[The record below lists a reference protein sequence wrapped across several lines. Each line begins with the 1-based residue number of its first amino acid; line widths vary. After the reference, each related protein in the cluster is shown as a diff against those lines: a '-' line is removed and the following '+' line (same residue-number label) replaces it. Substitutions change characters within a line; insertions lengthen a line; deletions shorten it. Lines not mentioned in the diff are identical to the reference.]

1 MDARSKLPDGT
12 EVASFGELRR
22 YLAGQRLDQVA
33 FSVLVH
39 LTTYANGRSLSYH
52 EMEFLKRDAVKL
64 RTDGYRMRD
73 MVQYVVASPMF
84 LEK

>member
-1 MDARSKLPDGT
+1 MANF
-12 EVASFGELRR
+12 AELRKH
-22 YLAGQRLDQVA
+22 LAGPRLDQVA

-39 LTTYANGRSLSYH
+39 LATYANGRSLSYH

-64 RTDGYRMRD
+64 RADGYRMRD
-73 MVQYVVASPMF
+73 MLQYVVASPMF